1 VGDAAGIAA
10 LDRAVRG
17 AAEGTLLLLAGAAR
31 TAAEAERLT
40 DALGAPQF
48 SVLLAPVEPGSLPP
62 PPPTLFCMERWR
74 VAIERYRRGAD
85 MRRGRAWSDPR
96 LEEAAKALRTRAPL
110 ARLAAGEADDEV
122 RGPACTC
129 LPCRRLH

>member
-1 VGDAAGIAA
+1 MGDAAGIAA

-62 PPPTLFCMERWR
+62 LPPLYFAWR
-74 VAIERYRRGAD
+74 DGESRSNDTGGA
-85 MRRGRAWSDPR
+85 RI
-96 LEEAAKALRTRAPL
+96 
-110 ARLAAGEADDEV
+110 
-122 RGPACTC
+122 
-129 LPCRRLH
+129 